1 MNEEFPADM
10 VLLSSSH
17 DDGTCYITTA
27 NLDGETN
34 LKVGHIRT
42 HGRTHRRTHRR
53 TDTKNKL
60 ITIVS
65 RMLELLFVL
74 SKAQITPVMRIDPL
88 LEDEIARI
96 ENNFLKS

>member
-42 HGRTHRRTHRR
+42 HGRTHRR